1 MKTLKQGDVRRFYPE
16 DKLREMAEKISGGL
30 VVRVYENGCSRDIR
44 RSTTDIERRVLFDIA
59 FGALLGLNYGKQV
72 RSDRNLEQAILDTA
86 DFTSNLMLPG
96 TNGYDT
102 IYNPLRVA
110 LGEWEL
116 EPRA

>member
-16 DKLREMAEKISGGL
+16 DKLREMAEKISGSL
-30 VVRVYENGCSRDIR
+30 VVRVYENGSSRDTR
-44 RSTTDIERRVLFDIA
+44 RPTTEVEKRILFDIA
-59 FGALLGLNYGKQV
+59 FGALLGLNYGEQV
-72 RSDRNLEQAILDTA
+72 RSDRSLEQAILNTV

-102 IYNPLRVA
+102 IYNPLRDA

-116 EPRA
+116 DPRA

>member
-16 DKLREMAEKISGGL
+16 DKLREMAEEISGSL
-30 VVRVYENGCSRDIR
+30 YLRECEEGCEHR
-44 RSTTDIERRVLFDIA
+44 RPTTEVEKRILFDIA
-59 FGALLGLNYGKQV
+59 FGALLGLNYGEQV
-72 RSDRNLEQAILDTA
+72 RSDRNLEQAILNTV

-102 IYNPLRVA
+102 IYNPLMKA

-116 EPRA
+116 VPRA